1 MCDAALTKIL
11 ASPLLA
17 WFHFDTYAFMR
28 IHASKNSVV
37 VALPSS
43 ETGMPIEEELE
54 PVLDAVSGY
63 FALLAEPIRLKILH
77 ALCNQELSVSE
88 VMERI
93 QATQTSVSRH
103 LTLMHKAGV
112 LGRRRDGQQVFYS
125 VIDPNA
131 IFLCRTVCNSV
142 AANLGDPQELR
153 PTIEK
158 FMSPEIPR

>member
-1 MCDAALTKIL
+1 MCNAASTKKLAPQVLT
-11 ASPLLA
+11 
-17 WFHFDTYAFMR
+17 WFHLDTYADMR
-28 IHASKNSVV
+28 ISATLGLGAHVR
-37 VALPSS
+37 L
-43 ETGMPIEEELE
+43 ETSMPIEEELE

-125 VIDPNA
+125 VVDPNA

-142 AANLGDPQELR
+142 AANLGDSQQLR